1 MYCGCIEVTKIKK
14 IHNVIWFCAVTIQYS
29 TVVCCS
35 IVYCIILQYT
45 VVCCCVLQ
53 CTVVGCSRLTHI
65 FKSVSTQLLNST
77 IYIFKLSFP
86 KLADQYPELFSHIC
100 NTVTFFLR
108 LYFLWVN
115 LKYRWRAFNKLDY
128 LYFGMRG
135 VQGHRRA
142 GSGARLRLCP

>member
-35 IVYCIILQYT
+35 IVYCIILQYA
-45 VVCCCVLQ
+45 VVY
-53 CTVVGCSRLTHI
+53 CSRLQQANAHFQKCVDI
-65 FKSVSTQLLNST
+65 VVKFNNLHFQAVIS
-77 IYIFKLSFP
+77 
-86 KLADQYPELFSHIC
+86 QYPELFSHIC